1 MLDVVTNQPAYRHAS
16 INWRA
21 IALARVAAAQKAA
34 QRTLKPYYQN
44 GQITLYHG
52 DFRTVLP
59 TLPDAVF
66 ASLIS
71 DPPYNTTCLD
81 FDKEAVDWPAFWTQA
96 HRLCPATAPI
106 VLFASGQFVP
116 KMLASNRQHFRYE
129 LIWSKPMSVGFLD
142 ARRRPL
148 RAHEQILIFARR
160 FKGSTYNPQMIEGRA
175 HARGNNGRAAAHY
188 HAQRRRTETGKTK
201 LYYPRS
207 VLQYGL
213 DRRPDGK
220 SWHPTAKPLA
230 LLESLVQTYS
240 DPDTTILD
248 PFAGSGTTLIAALKT
263 GRRAVGIE
271 LNEKY
276 CEIAAERLRQ
286 TANELPEKDSCG

>member
-1 MLDVVTNQPAYRHAS
+1 MIVAMLDVVTNQPAYRRAP
-16 INWRA
+16 INWSA
-21 IALARVAAAQKAA
+21 FALARASAARKA
-34 QRTLKPYYQN
+34 LKPYYQD

-52 DFRTVLP
+52 DFRAVLP
-59 TLPDAVF
+59 TLPDNAF

-81 FDKEAVDWPAFWTQA
+81 FDKEAVDWPGFWAQA

-116 KMLASNRQHFRYE
+116 NLLASNRQHFRYE
-129 LIWSKPMSVGFLD
+129 LIWSKPMAVGFLD

-148 RAHEQILIFARR
+148 RAHEQVLIFARQ
-160 FKGSTYNPQMIEGRA
+160 FKGSTYNPQMMEGKP
-175 HARGNNGRAAAHY
+175 HTRGNKGRPRAAAHY
-188 HAQRRRTETGKTK
+188 STPRRCVGQVKTN

-207 VLQYGL
+207 VFHFGI
-213 DRRPDGK
+213 DRRPNGK

-230 LLESLVQTYS
+230 LLESLVKTYS
-240 DPDTTILD
+240 DPNTMILD
-248 PFAGSGTTLIAALKT
+248 PFAGSGTTLVAALKT

-271 LNEKY
+271 LNESY
-276 CEIAAERLRQ
+276 CEVAAERLRQ
-286 TANELPEKDSCG
+286 TAKETRDGKV